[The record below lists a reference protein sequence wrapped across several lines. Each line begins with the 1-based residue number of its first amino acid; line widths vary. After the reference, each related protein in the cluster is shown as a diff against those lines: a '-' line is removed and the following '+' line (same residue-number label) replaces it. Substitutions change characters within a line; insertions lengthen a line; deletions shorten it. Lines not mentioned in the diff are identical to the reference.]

1 MIKKILQSTFVKM
14 VSALVAVGVLS
25 GAALWVVYDYSTP
38 KIKKNLQNESQKAVK
53 NLFPQM
59 DKSQVMKN
67 TGKGPDAVIKVLD
80 ANGKLLGYAFN
91 AEGNGYQGLIKVIA
105 GLSPDLSKL
114 QGIEILES
122 QETPGLGA
130 EIASQSFRQQFVGL
144 SVTHEIEYVKNQKPS
159 QPYEIEAITG
169 ATISSR
175 AVVALLNKRLEE
187 VRKVLKGGK

>member
-25 GAALWVVYDYSTP
+25 GAVLWMVYDYSTP
-38 KIKKNLQNESQKAVK
+38 KIKKNLQNESQRAVK

-59 DKSQVMKN
+59 EKSEVMKN
-67 TGKGPDAVIKVLD
+67 TGKGPDAVMKVLD

-91 AEGNGYQGLIKVIA
+91 AEGNGYQGLIKVMT
-105 GLSPDLSKL
+105 GLSPDLTKL

-130 EIASQSFRQQFVGL
+130 EIAGKPFRGQFVGL

-175 AVVALLNKRLEE
+175 AVVALLNKRLKE

>member
-1 MIKKILQSTFVKM
+1 MIKNFFKSTFFRM
-14 VSALVAVGVLS
+14 VSALVVVGVLS
-25 GAALWVVYDYSTP
+25 GAALWLVYDYSTP
-38 KIKKNLQNESQKAVK
+38 KIKKNLENESQKAVK

-67 TGKGPDAVIKVLD
+67 TGKGPDAVIKVED
-80 ANGKLLGYAFN
+80 STGKLLGYAFI
-91 AEGNGYQGLIKVIA
+91 AEGNGYQGVIKVMT

-130 EIASQSFRQQFVGL
+130 EIASKSFRQQFAGL
-144 SVTHEIEYVKNQKPS
+144 AVTHEIEYVKNQKPS
-159 QPYEIEAITG
+159 QPYQIEAITG

-175 AVVALLNKRLEE
+175 AVVTLLNKRLEE
-187 VRKVLKGGK
+187 VRKVLKAGK